1 MSFLEIINKKKVIL
15 ISIFLFIYII
25 INLFE
30 GERGLI
36 SYFEKKSTFK
46 NLSEEKALLTKKLKL
61 IEKENSLL
69 TDVIDLDYR
78 APGVNPYIRT
88 QLSHNILRRCSS
100 VSASSI
106 NVSMALG

>member
-1 MSFLEIINKKKVIL
+1 MLVLNKIKKNYFLL
-15 ISIFLFIYII
+15 LSTFLFFYII
-25 INLFE
+25 FNLLD

-69 TDVIDLDYR
+69 TDVIDLDYLETLYR
-78 APGVNPYIRT
+78 EKFMVGKSNEKVF
-88 QLSHNILRRCSS
+88 
-100 VSASSI
+100 VE
-106 NVSMALG
+106 